1 MKLDNMLT
9 PKIKQF
15 IIRNSVISAV
25 SIWVIGAYLRDFLSD
40 MIDYLIQ
47 PLFSVDLDKNGEPD
61 LEQLAKMIFNV
72 GPIKFPAGKMLYS
85 IIKFVLELIFI
96 YIIIYV
102 AIHYTSIIKL

>member
-1 MKLDNMLT
+1 MNNKNTITTFEELIEVEHGKVGSKSRNKYDAKVQLFIVSEMLKEARKDAKLT
-9 PKIKQF
+9 Q
-15 IIRNSVISAV
+15 
-25 SIWVIGAYLRDFLSD
+25 
-40 MIDYLIQ
+40 
-47 PLFSVDLDKNGEPD
+47 
-61 LEQLAKMIFNV
+61 EQLAKMIFNV